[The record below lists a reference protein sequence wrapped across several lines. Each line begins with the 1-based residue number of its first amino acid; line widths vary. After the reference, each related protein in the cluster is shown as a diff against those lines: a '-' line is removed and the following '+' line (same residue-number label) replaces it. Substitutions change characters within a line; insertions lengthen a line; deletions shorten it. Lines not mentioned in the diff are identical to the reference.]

1 MPTKDKITSIRIR
14 EDLWKDAKILAIEEG
29 ITLKALIEELLNSVV
44 QGARLAKKFQ
54 LWTQDDV
61 LGVLRSKRKR
71 KEDPFTIVHEKTAV
85 ELVREGRGE

>member
-1 MPTKDKITSIRIR
+1 MTMKDKITSIRIR

-29 ITLKALIEELLNSVV
+29 ITLRALIEELLGSAV

-54 LWTQDDV
+54 LGIQDDV
-61 LGVLRSKRKR
+61 LEVLRSKRKT
-71 KEDPFTIVHEKTAV
+71 KEIPFTIVHEKTAV